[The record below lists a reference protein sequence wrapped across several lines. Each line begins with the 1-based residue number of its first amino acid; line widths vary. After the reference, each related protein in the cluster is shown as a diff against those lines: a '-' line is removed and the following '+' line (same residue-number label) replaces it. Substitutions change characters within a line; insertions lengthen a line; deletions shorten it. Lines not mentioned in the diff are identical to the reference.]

1 MKETSYTSFFTSVI
15 SLDQVQRNRLFFLV
29 CIPTRIM
36 VGLLF
41 YYENGALSLSYLSAL
56 WGVLW
61 LLFMI
66 KQRRWEDRAENPW
79 WWRGLWRISYRFA
92 FSMSLL
98 AFGFVGIVSGSRDRK
113 IANEFV
119 ALIIWTDVIIGL
131 LDKLMSARVEFDY

>member
-1 MKETSYTSFFTSVI
+1 MVDVPYSSFFTSVVK
-15 SLDQVQRNRLFFLV
+15 LDHVQRAGLFFLV

-41 YYENGALSLSYLSAL
+41 YYEKGALSLSYLSAL
-56 WGVLW
+56 WGVIW

-79 WWRGLWRISYRFA
+79 WWSGLWRISYRFA

-98 AFGFVGIVSGSRDRK
+98 AFGFVGIVSGYRDRK
-113 IANEFV
+113 IANEFL
-119 ALIIWTDVIIGL
+119 AFIIWWDVILGL